1 VRRLINGARADDL
14 VLGQGLVTRQR
25 FVVPLFWSLVGLACR
40 GVGRWLRWAARCWSI
55 TAPPALVVVVWL
67 TLGPTRLAFLLATVA
82 ALGAGWWFG
91 HRPSAARVLGVLGGP
106 WLGNW
111 RLTITYRRL
120 WRAGM
125 LGAGLVVDRNGIDYL
140 PIIKKVRST
149 RWTDTVTVRLLYGQT
164 PDQFAQAG
172 EQLRHTFGAHR
183 CTVREVR
190 PGWVELRFYSRDPL
204 TRPLPAFPIPGN
216 GNGGPPADLARLPVA
231 LTEDGTRFT
240 LRLLGTHVL
249 IAGASGSGK
258 GSVLWSIVRALVP
271 LVRDGSVELWV
282 IDPKGGM
289 EMILGRPLFVRYEDT
304 DPEAMAVLLED
315 AVAEMDARTQRLKG
329 ITRQH
334 VPSPTDPYVVVLVDE
349 MASLT
354 AYCGDK
360 DVKRRVQ
367 LALSLLLSKGRAP
380 GYSVIAALQDPRKD
394 VLPFRDLFPTRIA
407 LRMSEPEQVD
417 MVLGDSARQRG
428 ARCDQIPRA
437 FPGVGYLVRE
447 ENPAPVRARFT
458 WVTDDDIVTMG
469 RPVDTAD
476 AAGSPVVDLR
486 DTVRDPVRSWSSEV
500 TS

>member
-25 FVVPLFWSLVGLACR
+25 FVVPLFWSLVGVTFR
-40 GVGRWLRWAARCWSI
+40 GAARWARWAARCWSI
-55 TAPPALVVVVWL
+55 TTPPLLLVVGWL
-67 TLGPTRLAFLLATVA
+67 ALGPVRLALAVA
-82 ALGAGWWFG
+82 AVSALAICWWFG
-91 HRPSAARVLGVLGGP
+91 HRPSASRVLGALGGR

-111 RLTITYRRL
+111 RLTVTYRRL

-140 PIIKKVRST
+140 PIIKRVRST
-149 RWTDTVTVRLLYGQT
+149 RWTDTVTIRLLYGQT

-172 EQLRHTFGAHR
+172 EQLRHTFGAYR

-204 TRPLPAFPIPGN
+204 TKPLTAFPIPPQ
-216 GNGGPPADLARLPVA
+216 GGSGGADLARLPVA

-271 LVRDGSVELWV
+271 LVRDGSVQLWV

-289 EMILGRPLFVRYEDT
+289 EMILGRPLFARYEDT

-315 AVAEMDARTQRLKG
+315 AVAQMDARTQRLKG

-334 VPSPTDPYVVVLVDE
+334 VPSPQDPYVVVLVDE

-354 AYCGDK
+354 AYCADK

-380 GYSVIAALQDPRKD
+380 GFSVIAALQDPRKD

-428 ARCDQIPRA
+428 ARCDQIPRNL
-437 FPGVGYLVRE
+437 PGVGYLVRE

-458 WVTDDDIVTMG
+458 WVTDDDITTMG
-469 RPVDTAD
+469 HPTD
-476 AAGSPVVDLR
+476 ATMSAEPEVVDLR
-486 DTVRDPVRSWSSEV
+486 DSVRDPIGSWSSEV